1 MAATS
6 ASGRWAFARRA
17 AATSAV
23 AAAGLVALAIPA
35 SAHVP
40 SANAG
45 CDKDTSKP
53 TVSVSFMQYRLE
65 DGKPTGKPNSVTV
78 VEVTKDGEKALA
90 NESFGVELVK
100 TYKFDKLDG
109 RVAHTFKV
117 TAMAFDDQ
125 DKEHPQGWSKIF
137 KDLKSG
143 ICDKTETTTTPPSHS
158 TPPPVSSPSSSAP
171 AVVPPVTTTPPAVG
185 ANASL
190 ASTGATIALPLAIGA
205 LLVVGGG
212 VLLLLRRRRG
222 KE

>member
-117 TAMAFDDQ
+117 TVMAFDDQ

-143 ICDKTETTTTPPSHS
+143 VCDKTETTTTT
-158 TPPPVSSPSSSAP
+158 TPPPSTPLSNPSSAP
-171 AVVPPVTTTPPAVG
+171 VTVPPVTTTPPVVG

-205 LLVVGGG
+205 LLLVGGG
-212 VLLLLRRRRG
+212 VLLLLMRRRG
-222 KE
+222 KA